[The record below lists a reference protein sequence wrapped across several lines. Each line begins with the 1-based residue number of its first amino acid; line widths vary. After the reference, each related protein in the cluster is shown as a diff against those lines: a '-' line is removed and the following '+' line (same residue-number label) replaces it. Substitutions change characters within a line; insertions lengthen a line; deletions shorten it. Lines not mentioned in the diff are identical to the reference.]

1 MCTLP
6 HSPKVSLE
14 QGFCKMA
21 GRTFPFDSFWYICT
35 LSLARNFRLKFP
47 PEGQAPETFAIIVK
61 LNSKQRKMN
70 KLTNKVILIT
80 GGSKGIGAEI
90 AQKMANEQAKVIVNF
105 AGSKADADGVVAA
118 IRNNGG
124 EAIAIQADVSKAEE
138 VKSLFDQAI
147 AHYGKID
154 VLINNA
160 GIMINK
166 LIKDTTD
173 EDFIKQFDINVKG
186 VFNTLREAATKLE
199 NNGSIINFSTTVNRL
214 MLPTYGTYVATKSAV
229 EQLTRVFAKEVGR
242 GINVNSV
249 SPGPTN
255 TALFVKGKSPE
266 AISQL
271 ASLNPFNRIGE
282 PIDIAKVV
290 VFLASEE
297 AKWINAQNIGINGGM
312 A

>member
-1 MCTLP
+1 
-6 HSPKVSLE
+6 
-14 QGFCKMA
+14 
-21 GRTFPFDSFWYICT
+21 
-35 LSLARNFRLKFP
+35 
-47 PEGQAPETFAIIVK
+47 
-61 LNSKQRKMN
+61 MN
-70 KLTNKVILIT
+70 RLTNKIILIT
-80 GGSKGIGAEI
+80 GASKGIGAEV
-90 AQKMANEQAKVIVNF
+90 AKKMAEEKAKVVVNF
-105 AGSKADADGVVAA
+105 ASSQADADNIVSA
-118 IRNNGG
+118 IKNNGG
-124 EAIAIQADVSKAEE
+124 DAIAIQADVSKAGE
-138 VKSLFDQAI
+138 VESLFDQAI
-147 AHYGKID
+147 AHYGRID
-154 VLINNA
+154 VLVNNA

-166 LIKDTTD
+166 LIKNTTD
-173 EDFIKQFDINVKG
+173 EDFIRQFDINVKG

-255 TALFVKGKSPE
+255 TVLFVKGKSPE
-266 AISQL
+266 TIHQL

-282 PIDIAKVV
+282 PNDIAQVV
-290 VFLASEE
+290 VFLASDE